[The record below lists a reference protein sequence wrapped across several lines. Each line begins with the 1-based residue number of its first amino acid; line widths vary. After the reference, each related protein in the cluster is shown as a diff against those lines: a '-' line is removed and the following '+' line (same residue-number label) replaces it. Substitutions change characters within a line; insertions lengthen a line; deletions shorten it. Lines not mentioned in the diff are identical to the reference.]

1 VRVHA
6 PADVVAAIDERSSFV
21 NVGSDTPLML
31 AFWLAMIDEDFEAQ
45 DHPEL
50 GGRAARACG
59 ALPARGRAVSA
70 AQRSSPRAITIRW
83 MSEVPSSI
91 SSSLASRIHF
101 STGYSRE

>member
-1 VRVHA
+1 MVE
-6 PADVVAAIDERSSFV
+6 AIDAHSCFAS
-21 NVGSDTPLML
+21 VGSDTPRML
-31 AFWLAMIDEDFEAQ
+31 AFWLAMVGEEFDAG

-50 GGRAARACG
+50 AEELRALAERYLRAAG
-59 ALPARGRAVSA
+59 AVSA
-70 AQRSSPRAITIRW
+70 QRSRPRAITMRW